1 MGSMKRHRIFV
12 LAILMATGMS
22 VMNAQQEAMYT
33 HYMFNTLAVNPAYAG
48 SRDALT
54 STLLHRSQWV
64 SFPGAPVT
72 QTLTVHGPAFDRKVG
87 LGLSV
92 VNDKAGP
99 MKQTSVAIDA
109 NYIMYLNQKDK
120 LAFGIK
126 GGFEFFRGEFAD
138 IMTPEADVVDNVFGV
153 NVGSKA
159 LPNFGAGVYYYKP
172 KMYLGLSVPGLLQ
185 NEYTADGNEDALS
198 TFTRE
203 RHFYF
208 IAGAVIDLDFDWKLK
223 PTSFVK
229 MTPGAPVEIDITPTF
244 LYQEKYN
251 LGVMFRS
258 GDAVGLL
265 AGMMINEQLM
275 ASYSFDWSFTNPTGK
290 YNGGSHELMLRYDFI
305 YKRRR
310 RIKSP
315 RYF

>member
-1 MGSMKRHRIFV
+1 MERLLRTY
-12 LAILMATGMS
+12 AIWVVMASSLLVEPLSG
-22 VMNAQQEAMYT
+22 QQDAMYT
-33 HYMFNTLAVNPAYAG
+33 HYMYNTLAVNPAYAG

-54 STLLHRSQWV
+54 ATLLHRSQWV

-72 QTLTVHGPAFDRKVG
+72 QTLTVHGPAFDRKIG

-99 MKQTSVAIDA
+99 LKQTSVAIDA
-109 NYIMYLNQKDK
+109 NYIMYVNDEDR

-126 GGFEFFRGEFAD
+126 GALDFFRGEFAN
-138 IMTPEADVVDNVFGV
+138 IQTPDDDMVDNVFGV
-153 NVGSKA
+153 DVGGMAK
-159 LPNFGAGVYYYKP
+159 PNFGTGVYYYKP
-172 KMYLGLSVPGLLQ
+172 RMYLGLSVPSLLK
-185 NEYTADGNEDALS
+185 S
-198 TFTRE
+198 TYATGDDDQIVSYERE
-203 RHFYF
+203 RHFYL
-208 IAGAVIDLDFDWKLK
+208 IGGAVFDLNFDWMLK
-223 PTSFVK
+223 PTGFLKVV
-229 MTPGAPVEIDITPTF
+229 PGAPVEFDITPTF
-244 LYQEKYN
+244 IYQEKYN
-251 LGVMFRS
+251 IGVMYRS
-258 GDAVGLL
+258 ADAVGVQ
-265 AGMMINEQLM
+265 AGIMLNEQLL